1 MKKILVEEVYRLHGM
16 SSVSVA
22 EDIPL
27 KDVVSRFASDSSL
40 RGIFL
45 VDSRHRFAG
54 VITRADLLKWS
65 IIKLLG
71 GRVDVVST
79 EEAHRLVFATNA
91 KDLRREDWALLG
103 VREDDPLQTALSQ
116 MIDNEEGI
124 IPVLD
129 NKGKILGDLSFAE
142 VLLKAMEVPI

>member
-1 MKKILVEEVYRLHGM
+1 MKTILVEEVYRLHGM

-45 VDSRHRFAG
+45 IDSRYRFAG
-54 VITRADLLKWS
+54 VITRVDLLKWS
-65 IIKLLG
+65 TIMLLG
-71 GRVDVVST
+71 GRIDVIST
-79 EEAHRLVFATNA
+79 AEAHRLVFATKA
-91 KDLRREDWALLG
+91 KDLRREDWVLLG
-103 VREDDPLQTALSQ
+103 VKETDFLQTALNQ
-116 MIDNEEGI
+116 MIDSEEGI

-129 NKGKILGDLSFAE
+129 NKGKILGDLSLAE
-142 VLLKAMEVPI
+142 VLLKAMEVG

>member
-1 MKKILVEEVYRLHGM
+1 M
-16 SSVSVA
+16 
-22 EDIPL
+22 

-65 IIKLLG
+65 IIRLLRG
-71 GRVDVVST
+71 KIDIVSAA
-79 EEAHRLVFATNA
+79 EAQRLVFATKA
-91 KDLRREDWALLG
+91 KDLRREDWVLLG
-103 VREDDPLQTALSQ
+103 VREDDSLQTALNQ
-116 MIDNEEGI
+116 MIDSEEGI

-129 NKGKILGDLSFAE
+129 SKGKILGDLSLSE
-142 VLLKAMEVPI
+142 VLLKAMEVG

>member
-1 MKKILVEEVYRLHGM
+1 MKTILVEDVYRLHGM
-16 SSVSVA
+16 SSVSVT
-22 EDIPL
+22 EDIPM

-65 IIKLLG
+65 IIRLLRG
-71 GRVDVVST
+71 KIDIVSAA
-79 EEAHRLVFATNA
+79 EAQRLVFATKA
-91 KDLRREDWALLG
+91 KDLRREDWVLLG
-103 VREDDPLQTALSQ
+103 VREDDSLQTALNQ
-116 MIDNEEGI
+116 MIDSEEGI

-129 NKGKILGDLSFAE
+129 SKGKILGDLSLSE
-142 VLLKAMEVPI
+142 VLLKAMEVG

>member
-1 MKKILVEEVYRLHGM
+1 MKTIQVEEVFRLHGM
-16 SSVSVA
+16 ASVSVD
-22 EDIPL
+22 ENIPL

-45 VDSRHRFAG
+45 VNSRLQFAG

-65 IIKLLG
+65 IIRLLK
-71 GRVDVVST
+71 GRIDVVST
-79 EEAHRLVFATNA
+79 EEAQRIVFATKA
-91 KDLRREDWALLG
+91 KDLKKEDWLLLG
-103 VREDDPLQTALSQ
+103 VRETDTLQTALKQ

-129 NKGKILGDLSFAE
+129 SKGKILGDLSFDE
-142 VLLKAMEVPI
+142 VLLKAIEISQ